1 MNIKKIITGI
11 MASAL
16 MACSLSAFSA
26 TADYYPIK
34 LMKGDVNGDGSIDVS
49 DQTLLALYLTHQA
62 TLSKNGL
69 GAADVNWD
77 NDIDLTDVSLISA
90 HIAKKTNIHTGDA
103 NGDRV
108 VSNDDV
114 QAIRDHIAHISTLSA
129 KRKIAADIDG
139 NGVIDVTDLNYVSIY
154 LEK

>member
-16 MACSLSAFSA
+16 MACSLSAFTA
-26 TADYYPIK
+26 TASYPIK
-34 LMKGDVNGDGSIDVS
+34 LMKGDVNGDGRIDVT
-49 DQTLLALYLTHQA
+49 DYTTLALYLDGGT
-62 TLSKNGL
+62 TLSNNAL

-77 NDIDLTDVSLISA
+77 NDIDYTDVKLISD

-129 KRKIAADIDG
+129 KRKIAADVTDD
-139 NGVIDVTDLNYVSIY
+139 GVIDVTDLSKVSLY